1 MGNSDWRDMTNKEKS
16 MALTT
21 ANDGNVDLKGSNYLS
36 LQAHEITKPHLPS
49 SLENV
54 NTQRVHTTV

>member
-1 MGNSDWRDMTNKEKS
+1 MTNKEKS